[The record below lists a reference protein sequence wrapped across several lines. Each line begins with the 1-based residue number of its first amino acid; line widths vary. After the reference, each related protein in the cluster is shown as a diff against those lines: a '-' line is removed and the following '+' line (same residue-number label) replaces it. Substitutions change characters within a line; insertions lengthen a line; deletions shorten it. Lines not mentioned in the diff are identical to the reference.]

1 MVSEGSATWRVTQ
14 PPGAARERTCRH
26 VGLARPVEVAG
37 CSRCLTSGG
46 SWVNL
51 LACLQCGAV
60 GCCDSSPGRH
70 AYEHF
75 AGTGHPLA
83 RTLKAGRT
91 WGWCYVDEVFL
102 EQG

>member
-1 MVSEGSATWRVTQ
+1 MTQ
-14 PPGAARERTCRH
+14 PPGAARKRTCRH
-26 VGLARPVEVAG
+26 LERARPVTAVAEG
-37 CSRCLTSGG
+37 CSRCLAPGG

-51 LACLQCGAV
+51 LACLECGAV

-75 AGTGHPLA
+75 AVTGHPLA
-83 RTLKAGRT
+83 RTLKAGEA
-91 WGWCYVDEVFL
+91 WGWCYADAVFL